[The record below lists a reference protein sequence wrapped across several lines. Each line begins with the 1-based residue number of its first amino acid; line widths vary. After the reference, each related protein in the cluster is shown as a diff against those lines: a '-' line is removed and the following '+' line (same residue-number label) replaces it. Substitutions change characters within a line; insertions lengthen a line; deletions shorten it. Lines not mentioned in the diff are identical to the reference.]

1 MPGPCYVTV
10 GRLADLTEGESRSW
24 AMGAAM
30 FTSFGVLALLLA
42 AAGLYSV
49 IAYGVA
55 ERRREM
61 AVRLA
66 LGAAPGDVARLI
78 VSEGLRYAL
87 TGAVVGA
94 AIALVAARWIAPLLF
109 DQSPRDPG
117 IFGMVV
123 GVLLVVA
130 AVASLIPALRGAR
143 VDPNSA
149 LRAE

>member
-1 MPGPCYVTV
+1 V

-87 TGAVVGA
+87 TGAAVGA